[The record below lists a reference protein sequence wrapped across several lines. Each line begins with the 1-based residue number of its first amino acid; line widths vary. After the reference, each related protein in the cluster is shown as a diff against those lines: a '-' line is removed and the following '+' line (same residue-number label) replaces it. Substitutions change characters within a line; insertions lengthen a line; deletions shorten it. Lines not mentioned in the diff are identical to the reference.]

1 MTACVF
7 AMKIIYE
14 GSYYRCYKKQEK
26 NWYMRKKINCHT
38 AAYLHKAGCKVQ

>member
-26 NWYMRKKINCHT
+26 N
-38 AAYLHKAGCKVQ
+38 